1 VSAKGTILIVDDSA
15 EAVELL
21 LRSFKKCGI
30 QNPIKVCTGG
40 AEALKYLLETT
51 EELPVVTLLD
61 LKMPGVDGFHVLSKI
76 KSRPGLRDMIV
87 IVLTTSSDITDIQ
100 LSYELG
106 ANSFLTKPVDL
117 TEFQEMISAFHKYWV
132 VNNQAIPKQGQWI
145 KKQDDAARV

>member
-1 VSAKGTILIVDDSA
+1 MSTKGTILIVDDSA

-21 LRSFKKCGI
+21 LRSFKKCGV

-51 EELPVVTLLD
+51 EELPVVMLLD
-61 LKMPGVDGFHVLSKI
+61 LKMPGVDGFHVLSKV

-87 IVLTTSSDITDIQ
+87 IVLTTSSDRMDIQ

-106 ANSFLTKPVDL
+106 ANSYLTKPVDL
-117 TEFQEMISAFHKYWV
+117 AEFQEMISSFHKYWV
-132 VNNQAIPKQGQWI
+132 INNQAIPKQGKWI
-145 KKQDDAARV
+145 KKQTDGENV